1 MAQTKATVVISGRV
15 QGVAFRH
22 YTKQTADQQR
32 VYGWVRNNLD
42 GTVEAVFEG
51 EESAVRTV
59 IDWCRQGPDMA
70 RVDSVHI
77 VWHEASEE
85 FDSFSVLN

>member
-1 MAQTKATVVISGRV
+1 MSQTKATATISGRV

-22 YTKQTADQQR
+22 FTKQSADQQG
-32 VYGWVRNNLD
+32 VNGWVRNNMD
-42 GTVEAVFEG
+42 GTVEATFEG
-51 EESAVRTV
+51 EESAVRAV
-59 IDWCRQGPDMA
+59 INWCRQGPDMA

-85 FDSFSVLN
+85 FDSFSVLP

>member
-1 MAQTKATVVISGRV
+1 MPPTKATVTISGRV

-22 YTKQTADQQR
+22 FTKQTADQQG
-32 VYGWVRNNLD
+32 VHGWVRNNLD
-42 GTVEAVFEG
+42 GTVEAIFEG
-51 EESAVRTV
+51 EESAVRAV

-77 VWHEASEE
+77 IWHEASDK
-85 FDSFSVLN
+85 FDSFETLP